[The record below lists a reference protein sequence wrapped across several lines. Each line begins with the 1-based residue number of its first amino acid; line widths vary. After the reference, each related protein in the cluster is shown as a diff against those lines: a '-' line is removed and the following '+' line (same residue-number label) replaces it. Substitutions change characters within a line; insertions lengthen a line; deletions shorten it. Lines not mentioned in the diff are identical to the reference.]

1 VGRGELM
8 IQPRSG
14 LAKLRKTAI
23 RADQNEWLFV
33 ELRGIEPLTS
43 CMPWN
48 TGMYVDVFRCT

>member
-1 VGRGELM
+1 M

-43 CMPWN
+43 CMPCKRSAN
-48 TGMYVDVFRCT
+48 